1 MPVSM
6 PMNMAHQDQG
16 ETPGSTGT
24 GTPARPADGDRRP
37 PRAVGTRDAAR
48 VGTLPSGPIGW
59 QVLLLALPML
69 GEQLGIYTVGLVD
82 TWLAGHVSKE
92 ATAAV
97 GAGSYMGWF
106 FTLSFSLIGIG
117 AAALVSR
124 SYGARDVP
132 TADRALHQAV
142 TLALGL
148 GLLVSAAG
156 FAAAP
161 VFAGQLTQTAA
172 ARGLCL
178 TFLRIDALGYLF
190 ASVTMIGGAVLRG
203 AGDTRTPMAVT
214 IAVNVVNVAVAVS
227 LVQGWFGPPL
237 GVVGIALG
245 TLTARFAGGILM
257 LGVLAR
263 GRRGLRLTRRGL
275 RPDLGLQW
283 RMLRIGLPSA
293 GESGLMWIG
302 HLTFVTIIARCAA
315 GDASTTNL
323 AAHMIA
329 MRAEGVGYLPAMAWM
344 TAAATLVGQY
354 LGAGRPADAR
364 RAGHVAALQ
373 GAALATLVGAAFFT
387 LAGPIYRLL
396 SDDAGVRAVGAP
408 AFRFIGFAQPFLSM
422 GIIYMGAL
430 RGAGDTRWPMVFTG
444 VCSVGVRVPGAWLG
458 AIVLE
463 GGLLGAW
470 CGMWA
475 DNVLR
480 FVLAATRFARGAWMR
495 ARV

>member
-1 MPVSM
+1 
-6 PMNMAHQDQG
+6 MAP
-16 ETPGSTGT
+16 ESAS
-24 GTPARPADGDRRP
+24 TPAPAVAG
-37 PRAVGTRDAAR
+37 RDATGPTPRSAT
-48 VGTLPSGPIGW
+48 GIGSLPSGPIAW
-59 QVLLLALPML
+59 QVLVLALPML

-106 FTLSFSLIGIG
+106 FTLSFSLIGVG

-132 TADRALHQAV
+132 TANRALHQAV
-142 TLALGL
+142 TLAVGL
-148 GLLVSAAG
+148 GLVMSLFGFSAAG
-156 FAAAP
+156 F
-161 VFAGQLTQTAA
+161 FADRLTQTPA
-172 ARGLCL
+172 ARELCR
-178 TFLRIDALGYLF
+178 TFLRIDALGYLL
-190 ASVTMIGGAVLRG
+190 ASVTMIGAAVLRG

-214 IAVNVVNVAVAVS
+214 IVVNVVNVLVAVA
-227 LVQGWFGPPL
+227 LVQGWFAPPL

-245 TLTARFAGGILM
+245 TLTARCAGGVLM
-257 LGVLAR
+257 LAVLAI
-263 GRRGLRLTRRGL
+263 GRRELRLTRRGL

-302 HLTFVTIIARCAA
+302 HLTFVTIIARSAA

-373 GAALATLVGAAFFT
+373 GAALATCVGVGFFT
-387 LAGPIYRLL
+387 LAGPIYALL
-396 SDDAGVRAVGAP
+396 SDDPGVRAVGAP
-408 AFRFIGFAQPFLSM
+408 AFRFIGFAQPFLAM

-430 RGAGDTRWPMVFTG
+430 RGAGDTRWPMFFTG
-444 VCSVGVRVPGAWLG
+444 LCSLGVRVPGAWLG
-458 AIVLE
+458 AIVLG

-480 FVLAATRFARGAWMR
+480 CLLAAARFSRGAWAR